1 MSITFVAKRNR
12 AYDYERWKIFE
23 FKNKEDNPF
32 FAYTPDQQKI
42 DGELIARYLAQPH
55 AQRSGPGRELYHF
68 LLDVVIDGC
77 ADIRYYY
84 S

>member
-1 MSITFVAKRNR
+1 MNITFVAKRNR
-12 AYDYERWKIFE
+12 AYDYERWKIFK
-23 FKNKEDNPF
+23 FKDKEDNPF
-32 FAYTPDQQKI
+32 YKYAPDKEII
-42 DGELIARYLAQPH
+42 DSELIAHYLSQPH

-68 LLDVVIDGC
+68 LLDAAIDGF

>member
-12 AYDYERWKIFE
+12 AYDYERWKIFN
-23 FKNKEDNPF
+23 FTTKEENPF
-32 FAYTPDQQKI
+32 FTYTPDKERI
-42 DGELIARYLAQPH
+42 DSELIARYLAQPH
-55 AQRSGPGRELYHF
+55 AQRTGPGRELYHF
-68 LLDVVIDGC
+68 LLDAAIDGF